1 MKKKLVLLTLS
12 ALLLFSGCG
21 AASRNNS
28 QSISDSPAENGYAT
42 DGLYFA
48 DEAYDE
54 DYTYDESNADTA
66 SGTTSQEN
74 VRDGRKLIRTA
85 DLSVETLEFD
95 KLLSYVKDRAKATC
109 RIPVFPP
116 TSCFRM

>member
-21 AASRNNS
+21 SASEKNNRS
-28 QSISDSPAENGYAT
+28 NSASPAENGYAT

-54 DYTYDESNADTA
+54 DY
-66 SGTTSQEN
+66 
-74 VRDGRKLIRTA
+74 
-85 DLSVETLEFD
+85 
-95 KLLSYVKDRAKATC
+95 
-109 RIPVFPP
+109 
-116 TSCFRM
+116 M

>member
-12 ALLLFSGCG
+12 TLLLFSGCG
-21 AASRNNS
+21 AASGNNS
-28 QSISDSPAENGYAT
+28 QSISASPAENGYAT

-66 SGTTSQEN
+66 SGTTSQE
-74 VRDGRKLIRTA
+74 
-85 DLSVETLEFD
+85 
-95 KLLSYVKDRAKATC
+95 AKEVC
-109 RIPVFPP
+109 LFPAELNGEIL
-116 TSCFRM
+116 TSRCTPFSDFR